1 MSMTPLARAVAL
13 AAISAGTILPNLA
26 HADFIKDSKGSLELR
41 NFYFNR
47 DFRQEGGLASHKLPG
62 ATAGQSKAEEWA
74 QGFLLRMESGYTEGT
89 VGFGV
94 DALGLAGVKLDSS
107 TDRSGTGLLPMGKDF
122 NAPDSYGSLG
132 LTGKIKVSKSVLK
145 FGTLGTRVP
154 VLQAND
160 TRLLPQT
167 FEGAQ
172 ITVQEIKDLNL
183 TAGHLRQIKDRNST
197 DYTDF
202 AITTNAGRNIAKSAG
217 GALNKGDDFN
227 FAGADYKFT
236 SNLTGSYY
244 YGNLADYYKQHFFG
258 LVHTLPIA
266 KDQSLKT
273 DLRYFSSSEDGH
285 RQVQDVDNRA
295 LMGMLTYSLGGHA
308 FGLGYQQMNGN
319 TGFPFLNAV
328 TDPYLV
334 NYVQIG
340 NFSSAKEKSWQAR
353 YDYNFASIGLP
364 GLTFMTRYVY
374 GDNVELGAGRAE
386 GKEWERNMDLGYV
399 IQSGPVK
406 GLGFKWRNATYRSN
420 LATSGNLNYDENRL
434 IVSYTLPLF

>member
-1 MSMTPLARAVAL
+1 MSMNPLARAVAL
-13 AAISAGTILPNLA
+13 TAIGASTILPNLA

-41 NFYFNR
+41 NFYMNR
-47 DFRQEGGLASHKLPG
+47 DFRTEG
-62 ATAGQSKAEEWA
+62 ATQNKAEEWA
-74 QGFLLRMESGYTEGT
+74 QGFLLRLESGYTEGT
-89 VGFGV
+89 VGFGI
-94 DALGLAGVKLDSS
+94 DAIGLAGVKLDSS
-107 TDRSGTGLLPMGKDF
+107 QANSGTGLLPRNADKS
-122 NAPDSYGSLG
+122 APDSYGSLG
-132 LTGKIKVSKSVLK
+132 LTGKIKISKSVLK

-160 TRLLPQT
+160 TRLLPET

-172 ITVQEIKDLNL
+172 VTIQEIKDLNI
-183 TAGHLRQIKDRNST
+183 TAGHLRQIKERNST

-202 AITTNAGRNIAKSAG
+202 AVTGGTGRNIVASPG
-217 GALNKGDDFN
+217 GSLSKGDDFN

-236 SNLTGSYY
+236 DNLTGSYY

-258 LVHTLPIA
+258 LVHVQPFGNG
-266 KDQSLKT
+266 QSLKT
-273 DLRYFSSSEDGH
+273 DLRYFSTSEDGH
-285 RQVQDVDNRA
+285 RQVKDIDNRA
-295 LMGMLTYSLGGHA
+295 LMGMLTYSVAGHA

-319 TGFPFLNAV
+319 TGFAFLNSV

-353 YDYNFASIGLP
+353 YDYNFANIGLP
-364 GLTFMTRYVY
+364 GLTFMTRYVH
-374 GDNVELGAGRAE
+374 GDNIELGSGRAE
-386 GKEWERNMDLGYV
+386 GKEWERDMDIGYV

-406 GLGFKWRNATYRSN
+406 GLGVKWRNATYRSN
-420 LATSGNLNYDENRL
+420 LGSGGSRPNYDENRL

>member
-1 MSMTPLARAVAL
+1 MSMTPIARAVAL
-13 AAISAGTILPNLA
+13 ATVGAATILPNLA
-26 HADFIKDSKGSLELR
+26 QADFIKDSKGSLELR

-47 DFRQEGGLASHKLPG
+47 DARTENAP
-62 ATAGQSKAEEWA
+62 QSKFEEWA

-94 DALGLAGVKLDSS
+94 DVLGLSGVKLDSS
-107 TDRSGTGLLPMGKDF
+107 PAKAGTGLLPRGVDGE
-122 NAPDSYGSLG
+122 APDSYGSLG
-132 LTGKIKVSKSVLK
+132 VTGKIKISNSTLK
-145 FGTLGTRVP
+145 YGALQPRMP

-167 FEGAQ
+167 FEGGQ
-172 ITVQEIKDLNL
+172 INIQEIKGLNI
-183 TAGHLRQIKDRNST
+183 TAGNLRQIKDRNST

-202 AITTNAGRNIAKSAG
+202 SVTTNVGRNIAAVKG

-236 SNLTGSYY
+236 DNLTGSYY

-266 KDQSLKT
+266 KGQSLKT

-285 RQVQDVDNRA
+285 RQVQDIDNRA
-295 LMGMLTYSLGGHA
+295 LMGMVTYNLGGHA

-319 TGFPFLNAV
+319 TGFAFLNTV

-353 YDYNFASIGLP
+353 YDYNFASIGIP
-364 GLTFMTRYVY
+364 GLTFMTRYVH
-374 GDNVELGAGRAE
+374 GDNIDMPTGRAE
-386 GKEWERNMDLGYV
+386 GKEWERNMDIGYV
-399 IQSGPVK
+399 VQSGPVK
-406 GLGFKWRNATYRSN
+406 GLGLKWRNATYRSN
-420 LATSGNLNYDENRL
+420 LGTNGTRPNWDENRL
-434 IVSYTLPLF
+434 ILSYTLPLF

>member
-132 LTGKIKVSKSVLK
+132 LTGKIEVSKSVLK

-266 KDQSLKT
+266 KGQSLKT

-386 GKEWERNMDLGYV
+386 GKEWQRNMDLGYV

-406 GLGFKWRNATYRSN
+406 GLGLKWRNATYRSN
-420 LATSGNLNYDENRL
+420 FGKHSELDENRL
-434 IVSYTLPLF
+434 ILSYTLPLF

>member
-47 DFRQEGGLASHKLPG
+47 DARTENAPQNKF
-62 ATAGQSKAEEWA
+62 EEWA

-107 TDRSGTGLLPMGKDF
+107 QAKAGTGLLPRGADG
-122 NAPDSYGSLG
+122 APDSYGSLG

-202 AITTNAGRNIAKSAG
+202 TITTNAGRNIVKSAG

-236 SNLTGSYY
+236 DTLTGSYY

-266 KDQSLKT
+266 KGQSLKT
-273 DLRYFSSSEDGH
+273 DLRYFSTSEDGH
-285 RQVQDVDNRA
+285 RQVQDIDNRA

-319 TGFPFLNAV
+319 TGFAFLNTV

-374 GDNVELGAGRAE
+374 GDNIELGGTRAE

-406 GLGFKWRNATYRSN
+406 GLGLKWRNATYRSN
-420 LATSGNLNYDENRL
+420 LGNNGSRPNWDENRL
-434 IVSYTLPLF
+434 ILSYTLPLF

>member
-1 MSMTPLARAVAL
+1 MSR
-13 AAISAGTILPNLA
+13 
-26 HADFIKDSKGSLELR
+26 
-41 NFYFNR
+41 
-47 DFRQEGGLASHKLPG
+47 
-62 ATAGQSKAEEWA
+62 
-74 QGFLLRMESGYTEGT
+74 
-89 VGFGV
+89 
-94 DALGLAGVKLDSS
+94 
-107 TDRSGTGLLPMGKDF
+107 
-122 NAPDSYGSLG
+122 
-132 LTGKIKVSKSVLK
+132 
-145 FGTLGTRVP
+145 
-154 VLQAND
+154 
-160 TRLLPQT
+160 
-167 FEGAQ
+167 
-172 ITVQEIKDLNL
+172 
-183 TAGHLRQIKDRNST
+183 T

-202 AITTNAGRNIAKSAG
+202 TLTNGAISSGRNIVAAPG
-217 GALNKGDDFN
+217 GKLNKGDDFN

-236 SNLTGSYY
+236 DSLTGSYY

-266 KDQSLKT
+266 KGQSLKT

-285 RQVQDVDNRA
+285 RQVKDVDNRA

-319 TGFPFLNAV
+319 TGFAFLNTV

-340 NFSSAKEKSWQAR
+340 NFSSTKEKSWQAR

-406 GLGFKWRNATYRSN
+406 GLGLKWRNATYRSN
-420 LATSGNLNYDENRL
+420 FGKHSELDENRL
-434 IVSYTLPLF
+434 ILSYTLPLF

>member
-47 DFRQEGGLASHKLPG
+47 DFRQDGGLASHKLPG

-420 LATSGNLNYDENRL
+420 LATSGNMNYDENRL

>member
-47 DFRQEGGLASHKLPG
+47 DARTENAPQNKF
-62 ATAGQSKAEEWA
+62 EEWA

-94 DALGLAGVKLDSS
+94 DALGLAGLKLDSS
-107 TDRSGTGLLPMGKDF
+107 QAKAGTGLLPRGADG
-122 NAPDSYGSLG
+122 APDSYGSLG

-202 AITTNAGRNIAKSAG
+202 TITTNAGRNIVKSAG

-236 SNLTGSYY
+236 DTLTGSYY

-266 KDQSLKT
+266 KGQSLKT
-273 DLRYFSSSEDGH
+273 DLRYFSTSEDGH
-285 RQVQDVDNRA
+285 RQVQDIDNRA

-319 TGFPFLNAV
+319 TGFAFLNTV

-374 GDNVELGAGRAE
+374 GDNIELGGTRAE

-406 GLGFKWRNATYRSN
+406 GLGLKWRNATYRSN
-420 LATSGNLNYDENRL
+420 LGNNGSRPNWDENRL
-434 IVSYTLPLF
+434 ILSYTLPLF